1 MLYARRDF
9 RPDHLPRLMS
19 NMRWSWSLQE
29 GKVSYTVSS
38 RAASTHRQDYKAEH
52 QGRQRTY
59 DRKVVREAWADYLD
73 FDPDE

>member
-19 NMRWSWSLQE
+19 NMTRSWSRVE
-29 GKVSYTVSS
+29 GWFQTQKSS

-59 DRKVVREAWADYLD
+59 DRKVVREAWADYQD
-73 FDPDE
+73 GQDED